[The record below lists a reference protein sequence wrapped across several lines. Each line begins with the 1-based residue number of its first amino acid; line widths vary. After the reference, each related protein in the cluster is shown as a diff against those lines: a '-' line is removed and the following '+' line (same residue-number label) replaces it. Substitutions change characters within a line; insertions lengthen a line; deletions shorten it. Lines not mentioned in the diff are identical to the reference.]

1 MSFRRVEIAFVKEQ
15 YMKQV
20 AVNRIALGLALL
32 LAFFTASCSGTDN
45 AQDRTCVTPPDSRFP
60 WAYYPGYGC
69 GPLTPTGR
77 GVFGG

>member
-1 MSFRRVEIAFVKEQ
+1 
-15 YMKQV
+15 MKQV
-20 AVNRIALGLALL
+20 AVNRIALGFALL
-32 LAFFTASCSGTDN
+32 LAVFSAACSGTDN
-45 AQDRTCVTPPDSRFP
+45 AQNGTCVTPAGSRFP